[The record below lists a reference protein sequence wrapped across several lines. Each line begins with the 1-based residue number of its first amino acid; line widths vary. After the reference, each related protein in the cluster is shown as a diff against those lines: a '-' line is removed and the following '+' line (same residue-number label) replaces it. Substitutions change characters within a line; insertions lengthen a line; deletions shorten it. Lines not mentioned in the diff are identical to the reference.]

1 MCVALRLPNLK
12 HLYYLVILH
21 KEQHFARAAQKCNV
35 SQSTLSAAIQNLED
49 SLGQQLLEREHKTF
63 VFTHFGE
70 SLVEKSQLL
79 LSQTQDWISFAQS
92 GGEWQAGHVKI
103 GVIPTIAPFL
113 FEGLI
118 TTISASLPKLSLELI
133 EDTTDNLTAKLMEGE
148 VDLLVLALPM
158 NTPGCK
164 QLLLGQDPFHLIAH
178 KEKAKKMSKDMQ
190 IDELP
195 DNSIFLLH
203 KEHCLTG
210 HAVSACGLAHKAQ
223 VSSLTA
229 SSLYTLVSLVNSQMG
244 YTFLPAM
251 ALEHGILKAT
261 NVEALP
267 VTNDAFREIGLVW
280 RNGTTRVQLFRKIAA
295 LLAPLM
301 PKPALVD

>member
-1 MCVALRLPNLK
+1 V
-12 HLYYLVILH
+12 LH
-21 KEQHFARAAQKCNV
+21 KEQHFARAAQHCNV

-49 SLGQQLLEREHKTF
+49 SLGQQLLEREHKAF

-70 SLVEKSQLL
+70 ALVEKSKEL
-79 LSQTQDWISFAQS
+79 LSQTQDWMAFAQS
-92 GGEWQAGHVKI
+92 SGDWQSGSVKI
-103 GVIPTIAPFL
+103 GIIPTIAPFL
-113 FEGLI
+113 FEPLI
-118 TTISASLPKLSLELI
+118 NILHSQLPKLNLELL
-133 EDTTDNLTAKLMEGE
+133 EDTTDNLLASLMEGE

-158 NTPGCK
+158 KTPGCK

-178 KEKAKKMSKDMQ
+178 KDKAKDFPINVQ
-190 IDELP
+190 IEQLP
-195 DNSIFLLH
+195 ENSIFLLQR
-203 KEHCLTG
+203 EHCLTE

-223 VSSLTA
+223 VNNLTA

-251 ALEHGILKAT
+251 ALQHGILKGT
-261 NVEALP
+261 NVEALSP
-267 VTNDAFREIGLVW
+267 SNDAFREIGLVW

-301 PKPALVD
+301 PKPLTIK

>member
-1 MCVALRLPNLK
+1 M
-12 HLYYLVILH
+12 LH

-49 SLGQQLLEREHKTF
+49 SIGQQLLEREHKAF
-63 VFTHFGE
+63 VFTYFGE
-70 SLVEKSQLL
+70 ALVEKSKYL
-79 LSQTQDWISFAQS
+79 LSQTQEWMAFAQS
-92 GGEWQAGHVKI
+92 SGDWQSGNIKI

-113 FEGLI
+113 FEPLI
-118 TTISASLPKLSLELI
+118 NTMHIHLPKLSLQLL
-133 EDTTDNLTAKLMEGE
+133 EDTTDNLSDRLMEGE
-148 VDLLVLALPM
+148 VDLLILALPM
-158 NTPGCK
+158 KTPGCK

-178 KEKAKKMSKDMQ
+178 KDKAKLLPLNAQ

-195 DNSIFLLH
+195 ENSIFLLQ
-203 KEHCLTG
+203 KEHCLTE

-251 ALEHGILKAT
+251 ALQHGILNGT
-261 NVEALP
+261 NVEALA

-280 RNGTTRVQLFRKIAA
+280 RNGTTRVQLFRRIAT

-301 PKPALVD
+301 PKPAQLQ